1 VIGQPVTHSL
11 SPAIHHYFATQQQ
24 QALSYV
30 RLPAALDGFE
40 ATARRFFAGGGL
52 GLNVTLPFKPQAA
65 GWVDWLDPAATAAA
79 AVNTI
84 TRSDSGVLKGFNT
97 DGLGLVRDLSQNLGW
112 SLDGANLLLLG
123 AGGAARGALRPLL
136 DAGVAQITVANRTK
150 LRAQQLVA
158 EIAREDAGVCSLGL
172 DELSGPFDLIV
183 NASSASLV
191 GEGQLVQAA
200 VVARGRCYD
209 MFYASARSAAA
220 GSAAAGS
227 AAASSAA
234 ASRETTG
241 SKKTAFCA
249 WAEQA
254 GAVAVSDGFG
264 MLIEQAAEAFL
275 LWRGCRPDTRD
286 LIAGRAQLFS

>member
-1 VIGQPVTHSL
+1 MSTPLARYAVIGQPVTHSL

-24 QALSYV
+24 QQLSYV

-40 ATARRFFAGGGL
+40 VAAHRFFAGGGM

-65 GWVDWLDPAATAAA
+65 GWVDWLDPVATAAA

-84 TRSDSGVLKGFNT
+84 ARSDSGVLKGFNT

-112 SLDGANLLLLG
+112 PLDGANLLLLG
-123 AGGAARGALRPLL
+123 AGGAARGVLRPLL
-136 DAGVAQITVANRTK
+136 DAGVTQITVANRTK

-158 EIAREDAGVCSLGL
+158 EIAPEAAGVCSLGL
-172 DELSGPFDLIV
+172 DELHGPFDLIV

-191 GEGQLVQAA
+191 GEGQLVQAE

-209 MFYASARSAAA
+209 MFYLSASA
-220 GSAAAGS
+220 
-227 AAASSAA
+227 SS
-234 ASRETTG
+234 SPQ
-241 SKKTAFCA
+241 TAFCA

-264 MLIEQAAEAFL
+264 MLIEQAAEAFF
-275 LWRGCRPDTRD
+275 LWRGCRPDTRE
-286 LIAGRAQLFS
+286 LIAGRAQLFA